1 MPLVKSRDKS
11 RKFVRCWFACDVI
24 LSLSLLNMCVR
35 SLRALSLSLPDLVL
49 ITAKP
54 SSR

>member
-24 LSLSLLNMCVR
+24 LS
-35 SLRALSLSLPDLVL
+35 
-49 ITAKP
+49 P
-54 SSR
+54 SYFTYIYIYTYIPK